1 MLELVAFPFL
11 PSGDPVKA
19 VSALI
24 KLCREIP
31 AQGEQFRF
39 FRRRLKDLRLWDDQL
54 VDGTL
59 LFLGIPKSGNIR
71 PSQISRTVGGLK
83 SEEKARDVLAE
94 RLWEANPLL
103 FKSVIEYLK
112 ERVYSRDELIKY
124 LHSFAYR
131 GKQPTR
137 PQLEAWLHLA
147 LGLKVLKMVG
157 IALDLDDRGKAFLER
172 AAELDVEEFLAEN
185 SAGEDGAGSE
195 GEASGDAGDT
205 PSGDASGGVDDGG
218 DDSVGDG
225 AGDGGP
231 EGDHAG
237 DDAGAGPVDK
247 AASAATPARAQTAPG
262 RPAALR
268 PGRPAG
274 VEPASTP
281 IIDISGMK
289 PSRGRERPVEVSR
302 FAGRDVF
309 PEDVL
314 SETSQRIQTW
324 WAEQSAQRQGLGA
337 GDFGFEAEAWMENA
351 EELLYRVA
359 VAAALVFRLQRDRAG
374 VIQAFE
380 ALDDERAGV
389 LRDLYYGT
397 APETLP
403 QQIDAQALMLAS
415 LLARR
420 FAEAPDLAS
429 TLEKQTTAAEAFAVL
444 ERALGRGLLRIEL
457 FWMMGALADLG
468 ALRLEDLGDY
478 TALPRRLVRDTL
490 FRLGY
495 LSTPYAHDAASLV
508 PAARA
513 ARRAAGT
520 AAPPDEVIAAFCLAA
535 GCAYDCPNRRSCEH
549 ACRERAE

>member
-11 PSGDPVKA
+11 PSGEPVKA

-59 LFLGIPKSGNIR
+59 LFLGIAKSGNIR
-71 PSQISRTVGGLK
+71 PSQLSRNVGGLK
-83 SEEKARDVLAE
+83 SEDKARDLLAE

-103 FKSVIEYLK
+103 LKSVIEYLK

-147 LGLKVLKMVG
+147 LGLKLLKMVG
-157 IALDLDDRGKAFLER
+157 IALDLDDRGKAFIER
-172 AAELDVEEFLAEN
+172 AAELDVEEFLAET
-185 SAGEDGAGSE
+185 SAGEDGAG
-195 GEASGDAGDT
+195 GDGDAPGNAGSAEDAPGGAGDDDGV
-205 PSGDASGGVDDGG
+205 GDGAPGGVDDDADAGP
-218 DDSVGDG
+218 
-225 AGDGGP
+225 AGDS
-231 EGDHAG
+231 AG
-237 DDAGAGPVDK
+237 SP
-247 AASAATPARAQTAPG
+247 PPRAQTAPA

-268 PGRPAG
+268 PARS
-274 VEPASTP
+274 VEPASAASM
-281 IIDISGMK
+281 DVSGMK
-289 PSRGRERPVEVSR
+289 SPRGRERPVDASR

-314 SETSQRIQTW
+314 SETGGRIQAW

-337 GDFGFEAEAWMENA
+337 SEFGFEAEAWMENA

-359 VAAALVFRLQRDRAG
+359 VAAALVFRLHRDRAG

-403 QQIDAQALMLAS
+403 QEIDAQALMLAS

-468 ALRLEDLGDY
+468 ALRLGDLGDY

-520 AAPPDEVIAAFCLAA
+520 ASPPDEVIAAFALTA

>member
-1 MLELVAFPFL
+1 MPELVAFPFL

-24 KLCREIP
+24 TLCRELP

-39 FRRRLKDLRLWDDQL
+39 FRRRMKDLRLWDDQL
-54 VDGTL
+54 VEGTL
-59 LFLGIPKSGNIR
+59 EFLSIPKTGNMR
-71 PSQISRTVGGLK
+71 PSQFARTIGGLK

-94 RLWEANPLL
+94 RLWEVNPLL

-112 ERVYSRDELIKY
+112 ERVYSRDEVIKY

-147 LGLKVLKMVG
+147 LGLKLLKMVG
-157 IALDLDDRGKAFLER
+157 IALDLDERGKAFLAR
-172 AAELDVEEFLAEN
+172 AADFDVDEFLAEAAE
-185 SAGEDGAGSE
+185 AGADGA
-195 GEASGDAGDT
+195 
-205 PSGDASGGVDDGG
+205 
-218 DDSVGDG
+218 
-225 AGDGGP
+225 
-231 EGDHAG
+231 AG
-237 DDAGAGPVDK
+237 DDAGAAGAAPDDDGGDGGADDPAEAPVDDADG
-247 AASAATPARAQTAPG
+247 AAPAPWAAAPQAAARAAAPKPAR
-262 RPAALR
+262 PAV
-268 PGRPAG
+268 
-274 VEPASTP
+274 VEPASAP
-281 IIDISGMK
+281 SVDVSAMK
-289 PSRGRERPVEVSR
+289 SARGRERPIEVGR

-314 SETSQRIQTW
+314 SETSGRVQAW

-359 VAAALVFRLQRDRAG
+359 VAAALVFRLHRDRAG

-380 ALDDERAGV
+380 ALDDQRAGV

-403 QQIDAQALMLAS
+403 QEIDAQALMLAS

-429 TLEKQTTAAEAFAVL
+429 TLEKQATAADAFALL

-457 FWMMGALADLG
+457 FWMMGALAELG

-495 LSTPYAHDAASLV
+495 LGTPYAHDAASLV

-520 AAPPDEVIAAFCLAA
+520 AAPPDEVIAAFALTA
-535 GCAYDCPNRRSCEH
+535 GCAYDCPNRRACEH

>member
-1 MLELVAFPFL
+1 MPELVAFPFL
-11 PSGDPVKA
+11 PSGDPFKA

-24 KLCREIP
+24 TLCREMP
-31 AQGEQFRF
+31 PQGEQFRF
-39 FRRRLKDLRLWDDQL
+39 FRRRMKDLRLWDDQL

-59 LFLGIPKSGNIR
+59 EFLGMQKTGNIR
-71 PSQISRTVGGLK
+71 PSQFARTIGGIK
-83 SEEKARDVLAE
+83 SEEKARDALAE
-94 RLWEANPLL
+94 RLWEVNPLL

-112 ERVYSRDELIKY
+112 ERVYSRDEVIKY

-131 GKQPTR
+131 GKQPVR

-147 LGLKVLKMVG
+147 LGLKLLKMVG
-157 IALDLDDRGKAFLER
+157 IALDLDDRGKAFLAR
-172 AAELDVEEFLAEN
+172 AAEFDVDEFLAD
-185 SAGEDGAGSE
+185 SAEAGAE
-195 GEASGDAGDT
+195 
-205 PSGDASGGVDDGG
+205 
-218 DDSVGDG
+218 
-225 AGDGGP
+225 
-231 EGDHAG
+231 G
-237 DDAGAGPVDK
+237 DDAGAAD
-247 AASAATPARAQTAPG
+247 AAAEGDGGDGDAADSPAGDEEAPAPRAAAAQAAA
-262 RPAALR
+262 RPAAK
-268 PGRPAG
+268 PARPAV
-274 VEPASTP
+274 VEPASAP
-281 IIDISGMK
+281 SIDVSAMK
-289 PSRGRERPVEVSR
+289 SARGRERPIEAGR
-302 FAGRDVF
+302 FAGREVF

-314 SETSQRIQTW
+314 AETSSRVQAW

-337 GDFGFEAEAWMENA
+337 SDFGFEAEAWMENA

-380 ALDDERAGV
+380 ALDDQRAGV

-403 QQIDAQALMLAS
+403 HEIDAQALMLAS

-429 TLEKQTTAAEAFAVL
+429 TLEKQATAADAFAVL

-457 FWMMGALADLG
+457 FWMMGALADIG
-468 ALRLEDLGDY
+468 AVRLDDLGDY

-495 LSTPYAHDAASLV
+495 LGTPYAHDAASLV

-520 AAPPDEVIAAFCLAA
+520 AAPPDEVIAAFALTA
-535 GCAYDCPNRRSCEH
+535 GCAYDCPNRRACEH

>member
-11 PSGDPVKA
+11 PSGEPVKA

-24 KLCREIP
+24 KLCREMP

-71 PSQISRTVGGLK
+71 PSQLSRNVGGLK
-83 SEEKARDVLAE
+83 SEDKARDLLAE

-103 FKSVIEYLK
+103 LKSVIEYLK

-147 LGLKVLKMVG
+147 LGLKLLKMVG
-157 IALDLDDRGKAFLER
+157 VALDLDDRGKAFLER
-172 AAELDVEEFLAEN
+172 AAELDVEEFLAETA
-185 SAGEDGAGSE
+185 AGEDGAG
-195 GEASGDAGDT
+195 GDGDASGDAG
-205 PSGDASGGVDDGG
+205 SAEDAPGGAGEGGPEDVDDGG
-218 DDSVGDG
+218 PVGVDDDADAGP
-225 AGDGGP
+225 AGDS
-231 EGDHAG
+231 AG
-237 DDAGAGPVDK
+237 SP
-247 AASAATPARAQTAPG
+247 PRAQTAPA

-268 PGRPAG
+268 PARP
-274 VEPASTP
+274 VEPASAASM
-281 IIDISGMK
+281 DVSGMK
-289 PSRGRERPVEVSR
+289 SPRGRERPVDASR

-314 SETSQRIQTW
+314 SETGGRIQAW

-337 GDFGFEAEAWMENA
+337 SEFGFEAEAWMENA

-359 VAAALVFRLQRDRAG
+359 VAAALVFRLHRDRAG

-403 QQIDAQALMLAS
+403 QEIDAQALMLAS

-495 LSTPYAHDAASLV
+495 LGTPYAHDAASLV

-520 AAPPDEVIAAFCLAA
+520 ASPPDEVIAAFALTA